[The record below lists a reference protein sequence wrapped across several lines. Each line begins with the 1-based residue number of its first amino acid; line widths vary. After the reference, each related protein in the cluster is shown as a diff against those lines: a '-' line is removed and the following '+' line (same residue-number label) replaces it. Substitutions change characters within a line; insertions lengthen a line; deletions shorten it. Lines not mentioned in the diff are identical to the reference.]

1 MVITHTS
8 AHKSRNLTVLHDI
21 TCTTH
26 VETKE
31 GGSQVG
37 HGAGFCAVMLSRPP
51 PLDSGGFVRVLRAA
65 GKRSGDQMGGP
76 HDEVGLA
83 APIVLI
89 AQPTVN

>member
-1 MVITHTS
+1 MENVS
-8 AHKSRNLTVLHDI
+8 VLQCLMISYDQTI
-21 TCTTH
+21 
-26 VETKE
+26 
-31 GGSQVG
+31 S
-37 HGAGFCAVMLSRPP
+37 P

-89 AQPTVN
+89 AQPAVN

>member
-21 TCTTH
+21 TCTSH

-31 GGSQVG
+31 EEARSDMVG
-37 HGAGFCAVMLSRPP
+37 AEFRICDVVPNVDG
-51 PLDSGGFVRVLRAA
+51 GGFVRVLRAA

>member
-37 HGAGFCAVMLSRPP
+37 HGAGFCAVMLSPP
-51 PLDSGGFVRVLRAA
+51 PPSTAEASGECGALL
-65 GKRSGDQMGGP
+65 MIGGG
-76 HDEVGLA
+76 EVKQHGPGRPA
-83 APIVLI
+83 R
-89 AQPTVN
+89 